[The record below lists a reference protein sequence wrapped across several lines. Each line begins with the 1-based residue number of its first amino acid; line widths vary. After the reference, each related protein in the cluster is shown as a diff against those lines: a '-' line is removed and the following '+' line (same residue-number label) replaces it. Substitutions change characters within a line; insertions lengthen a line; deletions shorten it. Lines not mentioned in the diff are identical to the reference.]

1 MKRVVS
7 KMEIDNPKTG
17 GILIHPSLDVSHLV
31 AAAGKIGIRTESV
44 NPVVCTF

>member
-31 AAAGKIGIRTESV
+31 AAAGKIGIHHRGV
-44 NPVVCTF
+44 NPIARAF

>member
-31 AAAGKIGIRTESV
+31 EDNCIGLQLLAR
-44 NPVVCTF
+44 